1 MPHWPELIG
10 VISQLRQFGVE
21 MVDKAGTKLDM
32 PKEQM
37 TAWLQY
43 RYDALFTDKVSPPFN
58 ADPVGL
64 FLEEKLL
71 SAHAWPVFIDRM
83 PKVLLKGKFEPA
95 FRLLPVMK
103 AGEKRRSNLNMHLY
117 GVANTRFSKNP
128 QAAFS
133 YLTWITGK
141 EFAIQGILA
150 GKGAP
155 IARPDFWEDPR
166 LYEQTPGEKLLKDLM
181 ANIEA
186 DFLQT
191 NWQTSKFDQAFFDTI
206 QKMDIGKAKV
216 DDTYAALTKGL
227 QGVLDLSP
235 A

>member
-1 MPHWPELIG
+1 
-10 VISQLRQFGVE
+10 
-21 MVDKAGTKLDM
+21 
-32 PKEQM
+32 M

-103 AGEKRRSNLNMHLY
+103 AGEKRRSTSTCTCMGWRTLDSPRIRRRRSPTSP
-117 GVANTRFSKNP
+117 GS
-128 QAAFS
+128 
-133 YLTWITGK
+133 
-141 EFAIQGILA
+141 LA
-150 GKGAP
+150 KSSQFRYPRRQGAP
-155 IARPDFWEDPR
+155 SLGRTSGRILDSTSKPR
-166 LYEQTPGEKLLKDLM
+166 REAPERLDG
-181 ANIEA
+181 NIEA

-216 DDTYAALTKGL
+216 DDTYAALAKGL